1 MEIDKDSQTKMSGPV
16 IVVKTKR
23 STTGKQLHINQVK
36 EDASTAKMRE
46 QPSRQTTRS
55 KNWIAAARRFSFKK
69 VFSFAENKQ
78 KRIIQWR
85 SPHNPF
91 LQKRKWA
98 RRSQSPN
105 IKQLLLSIG
114 GAILVGAVM
123 GFSILNLF
131 FADSSTFHSSKSID
145 DHLPHPLSAQSVPKQ
160 GNPPAP
166 SATIAS
172 SLPRLEVV
180 LLQAGNFE
188 ERSGAQKM
196 LQSYQTHGL
205 AAVMSDQSPYRV
217 FLGIGLNRDDAL
229 KLSSIYQKQDIH
241 VYLKELGIEGSA
253 ATLSQT
259 DRKKLSTMIQTG
271 NQLVQALGLLSVR
284 DIHTNTR
291 QGANPFAFQPNF
303 TQSYRQW
310 VTDGQALEA
319 SLPAGARAPLTDMT
333 RALDQAIQSGQEA
346 QKHPSQALLWQIQA
360 GLVRYVVAYER
371 LVQEIK

>member
-1 MEIDKDSQTKMSGPV
+1 MEIDKDAQTKTSGLV

-23 STTGKQLHINQVK
+23 STTGKQLHINHVK
-36 EDASTAKMRE
+36 ENTSTPKMRE
-46 QPSRQTTRS
+46 QSSMQTTRS
-55 KNWIAAARRFSFKK
+55 KNWMEAVRHFSFKK

-98 RRSQSPN
+98 RGSQPPN
-105 IKQLLLSIG
+105 VKQLLLSIG

-123 GFSILNLF
+123 GFSVLNLF
-131 FADSSTFHSSKSID
+131 FADSSTFHSAKSID
-145 DHLPHPLSAQSVPKQ
+145 GHLPEPLSAQSVPRS
-160 GNPPAP
+160 GNPPLS
-166 SATIAS
+166 SATSDS

-188 ERSGAQKM
+188 ERNGAQKM

-229 KLSSIYQKQDIH
+229 KLSSIYQRQDIH
-241 VYLKELGIEGSA
+241 VYLKELGIAGNAS
-253 ATLSQT
+253 TLSQT
-259 DRKKLSTMIQTG
+259 DRKKLSAMIQTG
-271 NQLVQALGLLSVR
+271 NQLVQALGSLSVR
-284 DIHTNTR
+284 DIHTNTG
-291 QGANPFAFQPNF
+291 QVSNSFAFQPNF

-310 VTDGQALEA
+310 VTDCQTIEA
-319 SLPAGARAPLTDMT
+319 SLPVGARAPLTDMT

>member
-1 MEIDKDSQTKMSGPV
+1 MEIDKDAQTKTSGLV

-23 STTGKQLHINQVK
+23 STTGKQLHINHVK
-36 EDASTAKMRE
+36 ENTSTPKMRE
-46 QPSRQTTRS
+46 ESSMQMTRS
-55 KNWIAAARRFSFKK
+55 KNWMGAARHFSFKK

-98 RRSQSPN
+98 RGSQPPN
-105 IKQLLLSIG
+105 VKQLLLSIG
-114 GAILVGAVM
+114 GAILIGAVM
-123 GFSILNLF
+123 GFSVLNLF
-131 FADSSTFHSSKSID
+131 FADSSNFHSAKSID
-145 DHLPHPLSAQSVPKQ
+145 GHLPDPLSAQSVPKS
-160 GNPPAP
+160 GNPPVP
-166 SATIAS
+166 SATSDS

-196 LQSYQTHGL
+196 FQSYQTHGL
-205 AAVMSDQSPYRV
+205 TAVMSDQSPYRV

-229 KLSSIYQKQDIH
+229 KLSSIYQRQDIH
-241 VYLKELGIEGSA
+241 VYLKELGIAGNAS
-253 ATLSQT
+253 TLSQT
-259 DRKKLSTMIQTG
+259 DRKKLSAMIQTG

-291 QGANPFAFQPNF
+291 QVSNPFAFQPNF

-310 VTDGQALEA
+310 VTDCQTIEA
-319 SLPAGARAPLTDMT
+319 SLPVGARAPLTDMT